1 MIVNP
6 DPEIAAEFMV
16 TGDVPVEVSVNDW
29 VVDVFTVTLPKL
41 RLPALTVNC
50 GLGAPVLVPLKV
62 TTVVLPVEELLLIVN
77 WPLAEPVVV
86 GLNRT
91 CSVIDWVGFRVAGRL
106 PPTMEKPAP
115 VIAAEF
121 TVTGEVP
128 VEVKVKACV
137 VAVFVVTLPKL
148 RLAALAV
155 SCGASGAVPAPVNP
169 IKVVPPAKALLFM
182 VSFPVA
188 TPTEVGLNITCSVTD
203 WFGVSVTGRL
213 LPWIEKPAPVI
224 EARSTVAD
232 DVPVDVSVNVRI
244 AEEFAVTF
252 PKSSCVVFTDSCAV
266 DVGALLWPFP
276 CVDTCAIGLAAES
289 TKVI

>member
-1 MIVNP
+1 M
-6 DPEIAAEFMV
+6 
-16 TGDVPVEVSVNDW
+16 
-29 VVDVFTVTLPKL
+29 
-41 RLPALTVNC
+41 
-50 GLGAPVLVPLKV
+50 
-62 TTVVLPVEELLLIVN
+62 
-77 WPLAEPVVV
+77 
-86 GLNRT
+86 
-91 CSVIDWVGFRVAGRL
+91 

-155 SCGASGAVPAPVNP
+155 SCGASGAIPVPVNP

-188 TPTEVGLNITCSVTD
+188 TPTDVGLNITCSVTD

-252 PKSSCVVFTDSCAV
+252 PKSSCVVLTDSCAV
-266 DVGALLWPFP
+266 DVGVLLWPFP
-276 CVDTCAIGLAAES
+276 CVDTCATGLAAES